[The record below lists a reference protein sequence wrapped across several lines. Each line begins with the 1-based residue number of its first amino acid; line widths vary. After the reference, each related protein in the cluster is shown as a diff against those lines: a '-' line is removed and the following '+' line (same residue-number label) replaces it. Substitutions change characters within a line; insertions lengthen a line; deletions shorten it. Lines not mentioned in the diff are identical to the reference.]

1 MVKNLSTEKTHVPHL
16 AAKYKKSN
24 LSVDDVK
31 LSSDFMLQRL
41 QGFFVNVFSTITLLI
56 AVQIHIWIVSHQINT
71 VRLIFIQLMP

>member
-1 MVKNLSTEKTHVPHL
+1 MKIRISPFVT
-16 AAKYKKSN
+16 

-31 LSSDFMLQRL
+31 QSPDFMLQRL